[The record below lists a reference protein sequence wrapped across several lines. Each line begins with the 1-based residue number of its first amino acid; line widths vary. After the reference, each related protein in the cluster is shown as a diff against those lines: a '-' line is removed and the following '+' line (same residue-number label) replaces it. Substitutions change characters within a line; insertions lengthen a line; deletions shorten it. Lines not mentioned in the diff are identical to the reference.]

1 LTIRQALNLLAEP
14 ELAIHPL
21 CEIFPMLEGA
31 EMDSLREDIR
41 INGQFEPITLH
52 RDGRILDDKIRYR
65 ACVELGITPITRT
78 YEGDNPLGFVMSCNM
93 HRQGFSESQRALIA
107 TRLSMIQEEKTAN
120 D

>member
-1 LTIRQALNLLAEP
+1 
-14 ELAIHPL
+14 
-21 CEIFPMLEGA
+21 MLEGA

-41 INGQFEPITLH
+41 INGQINPIWLH
-52 RDGRILDDKIRYR
+52 RDGRILDGKIRYR

-107 TRLSMIQEEKTAN
+107 TRLSMIQKEKTAN